1 MTTFTQS
8 LAALRRTLADL
19 GTGFE
24 HLVRIR
30 FSAPWRAPER
40 CGR

>member
-1 MTTFTQS
+1 MTTFAHS
-8 LAALRRTLADL
+8 LAALRRGLADL
-19 GTGFE
+19 RTGFE
-24 HLVRIR
+24 HLVRIQ